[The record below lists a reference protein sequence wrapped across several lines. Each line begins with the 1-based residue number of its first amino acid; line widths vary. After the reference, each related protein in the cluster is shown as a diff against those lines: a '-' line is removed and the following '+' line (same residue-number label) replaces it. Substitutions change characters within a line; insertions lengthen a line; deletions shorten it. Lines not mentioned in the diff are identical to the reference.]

1 LGLGYSSTW
10 ESSSYVAS
18 KRISCSR
25 ARSLTYRDLGQIIA
39 ATVSKVS
46 ILSNVLCY
54 NVHDLDMRETSVAIY
69 IANLH
74 DIWPL
79 LLEHICFLHERTRSN
94 VSRPTRT
101 SRNGCA
107 FHVNARNGYPLLK
120 RGLRSHTTQFE
131 IESDEV
137 EHDPSRP
144 DALHKSGPQSTVEAI
159 AENSMDQKEQFGA
172 TVSRD
177 SGKTHWDLEQGT
189 WK

>member
-1 LGLGYSSTW
+1 
-10 ESSSYVAS
+10 
-18 KRISCSR
+18 
-25 ARSLTYRDLGQIIA
+25 
-39 ATVSKVS
+39 
-46 ILSNVLCY
+46 
-54 NVHDLDMRETSVAIY
+54 MRETSVAIY

-137 EHDPSRP
+137 ELDPSRP

-189 WK
+189 WKEVVDWGDLGLAQVGGESVRGLGWPALGSVYA